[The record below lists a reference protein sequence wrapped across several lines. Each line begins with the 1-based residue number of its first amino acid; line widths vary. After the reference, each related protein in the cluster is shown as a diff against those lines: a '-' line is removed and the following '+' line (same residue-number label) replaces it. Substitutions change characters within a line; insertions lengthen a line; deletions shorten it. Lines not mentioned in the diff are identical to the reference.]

1 MTMSLRKGF
10 TDLFIDRPVLATVL
24 SIIVVMLGLV
34 TMKRLAVRE
43 YPNIA
48 FPKVSVITQL
58 EGASPD
64 IVEALIT
71 KPLESALSGIEGI
84 DTIISQSSVGESRV
98 SITFESDR
106 KIEDAANDVRDRVA
120 RIRDRLP
127 RDITEPRIRKADA
140 DATPVIELAVTSKEH
155 LAEEMADYIQRYLL
169 NQFEAIKGV
178 SSVEVFGGGMYQMH
192 LFLDPVKMASFNL
205 TTEDVV
211 MALKRQNVE
220 KPAGQLHMSDRDII
234 VTTSAALSTA
244 EDFNNLIITEKNG
257 YLVRLQDIGEAKLS
271 GEDRRNRIRFNGKN
285 AVTISIIKQSVAN
298 PLDIS
303 RALDKLLP
311 HLKDSLP
318 RGMKIHMAYDS
329 TEYIDQSLSE
339 VRKTIFEATTL
350 VTIVVLLT
358 LGSLRAVWIPTVTI
372 PISLIGTFALMYAFG
387 FTVNIL
393 TLLALVLAIGLVV
406 DDAIVVLEN
415 IYRHIEEGMSPLKAA
430 FKGAQEVRFAVVAMT
445 LTLAAV
451 YAPIAL
457 TPGLVGQLFTE
468 FAVTLAGAVIISGFV
483 ALTLSPMMCSRLLKA
498 HQVSSKKPLKKNA
511 LERLIAWL
519 DKQFIQVS
527 QDYENYLNRAFQK
540 KGKVLF
546 FCMLVALLSL
556 GILKALKSELNSKQ
570 DTGIIASRIAPPYGA
585 NLEYVDKYMVQIEKL
600 AREVPEVKDVLAQSQ
615 TPGEPT
621 LRIMLHPLKKRS
633 RTSGEIAKDLDGKLE
648 DITGLSARTYSQSTS
663 IISGGG
669 TPFVIVLQSTKPYKE
684 LVNIADK
691 FSREIARDK
700 NLIQVYPDVIP
711 EGQEFVVEVDREK
724 AASLGVDVNTIGDVL
739 DTVISGRVASYFR
752 REGKRYPVRV
762 EVQEEFRRSPEDL
775 SSLFIRSVTPAKPGT
790 LQQAQEKMVPL
801 KELVTIKKRLSPTE
815 IRHFGGVR
823 SVTILGQIREGG
835 SLGGAIDSV
844 RKMRELLPDNVRFD
858 FSGESRRYLNEQSSI
873 TMVYGMA
880 LIFIFLILAA
890 QYESFVDPFI
900 ILLSVPLSLSGG
912 ALFLFLFG
920 GTINLYSQIG
930 FVTLIGLI
938 TKHAILI
945 VDFANAKVEEGI
957 KKEVAI
963 IEAAKLRLR
972 PILMTTFAMVIG
984 ALPLMFATGT
994 GYETRRQ
1001 IGTVIVGGMSL
1012 GTIFTLVI
1020 VPIVY
1025 TIISRRRS
1033 LKT

>member
-1 MTMSLRKGF
+1 
-10 TDLFIDRPVLATVL
+10 
-24 SIIVVMLGLV
+24 
-34 TMKRLAVRE
+34 
-43 YPNIA
+43 
-48 FPKVSVITQL
+48 
-58 EGASPD
+58 
-64 IVEALIT
+64 
-71 KPLESALSGIEGI
+71 
-84 DTIISQSSVGESRV
+84 
-98 SITFESDR
+98 
-106 KIEDAANDVRDRVA
+106 
-120 RIRDRLP
+120 
-127 RDITEPRIRKADA
+127 
-140 DATPVIELAVTSKEH
+140 
-155 LAEEMADYIQRYLL
+155 
-169 NQFEAIKGV
+169 
-178 SSVEVFGGGMYQMH
+178 
-192 LFLDPVKMASFNL
+192 
-205 TTEDVV
+205 
-211 MALKRQNVE
+211 
-220 KPAGQLHMSDRDII
+220 
-234 VTTSAALSTA
+234 
-244 EDFNNLIITEKNG
+244 
-257 YLVRLQDIGEAKLS
+257 
-271 GEDRRNRIRFNGKN
+271 
-285 AVTISIIKQSVAN
+285 
-298 PLDIS
+298 
-303 RALDKLLP
+303 
-311 HLKDSLP
+311 
-318 RGMKIHMAYDS
+318 
-329 TEYIDQSLSE
+329 
-339 VRKTIFEATTL
+339 
-350 VTIVVLLT
+350 
-358 LGSLRAVWIPTVTI
+358 
-372 PISLIGTFALMYAFG
+372 
-387 FTVNIL
+387 
-393 TLLALVLAIGLVV
+393 
-406 DDAIVVLEN
+406 
-415 IYRHIEEGMSPLKAA
+415 
-430 FKGAQEVRFAVVAMT
+430 
-445 LTLAAV
+445 
-451 YAPIAL
+451 
-457 TPGLVGQLFTE
+457 
-468 FAVTLAGAVIISGFV
+468 
-483 ALTLSPMMCSRLLKA
+483 
-498 HQVSSKKPLKKNA
+498 
-511 LERLIAWL
+511 
-519 DKQFIQVS
+519 
-527 QDYENYLNRAFQK
+527 
-540 KGKVLF
+540 
-546 FCMLVALLSL
+546 
-556 GILKALKSELNSKQ
+556 
-570 DTGIIASRIAPPYGA
+570 
-585 NLEYVDKYMVQIEKL
+585 
-600 AREVPEVKDVLAQSQ
+600 
-615 TPGEPT
+615 
-621 LRIMLHPLKKRS
+621 
-633 RTSGEIAKDLDGKLE
+633 
-648 DITGLSARTYSQSTS
+648 
-663 IISGGG
+663 
-669 TPFVIVLQSTKPYKE
+669 
-684 LVNIADK
+684 
-691 FSREIARDK
+691 
-700 NLIQVYPDVIP
+700 
-711 EGQEFVVEVDREK
+711 VEVDREK

-775 SSLFIRSVTPAKPGT
+775 SSLFIRSVTPAKPGA